1 MMTLCC
7 HWKGF
12 INNGRELRYVKEM
25 NLKIIL
31 SFSRKIFRILK
42 QENNKITIFDFKNF
56 QMRYNDVL

>member
-12 INNGRELRYVKEM
+12 INNRRELLCVKKM

-31 SFSRKIFRILK
+31 SFSRKIFRIFK
-42 QENNKITIFDFKNF
+42 QENNKISIVDFKNF
-56 QMRYNDVL
+56 EMRYNDFL